1 MRATS
6 IRPDINVTPLI
17 DILLVMLVIFLAAVT
32 LTQQGIDSQLPKDT
46 DRAPDRS
53 GQVVLEM
60 TAARSMAVNHQPVT
74 LLQLQPFL
82 RDVYQKRSDKTLYI
96 SASGSLPYG
105 AIVDVMD
112 AAKGAGVDRLGVITD
127 GMRRGRAIA
136 RLDGDGVTRIRS
148 RVLRRRSSAS
158 PSTNRSTAPGGSCC

>member
-1 MRATS
+1 MSTTS

-17 DILLVMLVIFLAAVT
+17 DILLVLLVIFLAAVT
-32 LTQQGIDSQLPKDT
+32 LTQQGIDSQLPKETQQVADG
-46 DRAPDRS
+46 S

-60 TAARSMAVNHQPVT
+60 TAARALAVNHQPVT
-74 LLQLQPFL
+74 MWQLQPFL

-112 AAKGAGVDRLGVITD
+112 AAKGAGVNRLGVITD
-127 GMRRGRAIA
+127 GMRRHAVVDR
-136 RLDGDGVTRIRS
+136 
-148 RVLRRRSSAS
+148 
-158 PSTNRSTAPGGSCC
+158 

>member
-127 GMRRGRAIA
+127 GMRRAAER
-136 RLDGDGVTRIRS
+136 
-148 RVLRRRSSAS
+148 
-158 PSTNRSTAPGGSCC
+158 